1 MFNSVVPKH
10 LSYFAALSVLL
21 LMVVSIPVFADNHDA
36 TTEETTETQIQ
47 WVDTVEEATKQ
58 STETGKP
65 IMMDFYT
72 DW

>member
-21 LMVVSIPVFADNHDA
+21 LMVVSIPVFADSQDA
-36 TTEETTETQIQ
+36 TTEETTEAQIQ

-58 STETGKP
+58 SAETGKP

>member
-1 MFNSVVPKH
+1 MFNSVLQKPF
-10 LSYFAALSVLL
+10 SYSAALTVLL
-21 LMVVSIPVFADNHDA
+21 LMAVSIPVYADAHEA
-36 TTEETTETQIQ
+36 TTEAQIQ

-58 STETGKP
+58 STETDKP